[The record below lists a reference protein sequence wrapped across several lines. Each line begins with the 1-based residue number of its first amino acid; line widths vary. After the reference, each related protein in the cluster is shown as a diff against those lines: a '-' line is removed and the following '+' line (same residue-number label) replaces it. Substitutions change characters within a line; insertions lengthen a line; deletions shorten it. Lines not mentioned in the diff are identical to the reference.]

1 MAGSATN
8 YYLGTD
14 PYTALGDTP
23 RFFYGLRKNQNGSLF
38 MQRLDNIRD
47 KDTVTLNT
55 PGLETDNYNDFEV
68 GVDFFEGLDVNHNP
82 AYLNLNYPQYRWDDR
97 SLFYY
102 VDDDGQLVVR
112 INNGHTYDN
121 NSSEE

>member
-1 MAGSATN
+1 MANGSN

-23 RFFYGLRKNQNGSLF
+23 RFLYGLRKNENGSLF
-38 MQRLDNIRD
+38 MLRVDNIRD
-47 KDTVTLNT
+47 KDVATINN
-55 PGLETDNYNDFEV
+55 PGEESGNYNDFEV
-68 GVDFFEGLDVNHNP
+68 GVDFFEGVDVTHNAVFP
-82 AYLNLNYPQYRWDDR
+82 NLKYPQYRWDDR

-102 VDDDGQLVVR
+102 VDDDGQLVVK

-121 NSSEE
+121 GDSEG